1 MPAISAALDAKIAAL
16 PGVQALE
23 HIVVL
28 MMENRSFDHM
38 LGFLGKPTMV
48 GLTGSER
55 IPDIHGVLQPVT
67 QNAQYQSQLN
77 PDPQHDWEDVNEQIF
92 GNQAGTPGG
101 PMMQGFIKDYFSV
114 CGDEQ
119 QSLKVMNCFNSAK
132 LPILSGLASGFGL
145 CDHWFSSVPGPT
157 LPNRAYVHF
166 GTSFGVLDMS
176 AVIGLGQQK
185 TSIYQRM
192 TDAGVPAK
200 LYYSSTSSSF
210 TAILTDQEQFF
221 GTIDEFYNTANASK
235 DDASCALPSYCFLE
249 PSYSVSDG
257 SNDQAN
263 DQHPDNDVRAGEQL
277 ILQVYRTI
285 WDNAYLRNNT
295 LLIIVYDEHG
305 GLYDHIVPPPAPAEP
320 VQNSEGFAFNR
331 FGIRVPAVLISP
343 WIDSTTVDPTLY
355 DHASIPSTAT
365 RLWIGDP
372 ATKSPAVREQTAA
385 TFLGNLSLAAPRVV
399 DPLANFSDAGAFKMG
414 LAAALA
420 EPAAMLAMRPMS
432 SLVQV
437 QVNHAAEL
445 DKKLPASLQT
455 GIDASKI
462 RTAGQAGTYIQ
473 KVVTAAQGH
482 LAAKKAQRGSGRK
495 SEGDGA

>member
-1 MPAISAALDAKIAAL
+1 MPANPAALDPKIAAL

-38 LGFLGKPTMV
+38 LGFLGKPTMA
-48 GLTGSER
+48 GLSGSER
-55 IPDIHGVLQPVT
+55 IPDILGVLQPVT

-77 PDPQHDWEDVNEQIF
+77 PDPQHDWQDVNQQIF
-92 GNQAGTPGG
+92 GNQAGTSGG
-101 PMMQGFIKDYFSV
+101 PMMQGFIKDYFSI
-114 CGDEQ
+114 CGDQQ
-119 QSLKVMNCFNSAK
+119 QSLNVMNCFNSAK

-192 TDAGVPAK
+192 ADAGVPAK

-235 DDASCALPSYCFLE
+235 DDASCTLPSYCFLE
-249 PSYSVSDG
+249 PSYSVPDG

-305 GLYDHIVPPPAPAEP
+305 GLYDHIVPPAAPPEP

-343 WIDSTTVDPTLY
+343 WIDSTTVDPTPY

-372 ATKSPAVREQTAA
+372 AIKSPAVREQTAA
-385 TFLGNLSLAAPRVV
+385 TFLGNLSLSAPRAV
-399 DPLANFSDAGAFKMG
+399 DPLANFSDASAFKQG
-414 LAAALA
+414 LSAALA

-445 DKKLPASLQT
+445 DKKLPAKLQT
-455 GIDASKI
+455 GIDASKL
-462 RTAGQAGTYIQ
+462 RTAGEAGTYIQ
-473 KVVTAAQGH
+473 KVVTAAQSH
-482 LAAKKAQRGSGRK
+482 LAAKKAQ
-495 SEGDGA
+495 EGGA